1 MVRKESISG
10 KQQEESNM
18 QQQMLQLEQEMARL
32 QVELRQ
38 VRQMIGSLIRT
49 EMETTQRMN
58 NYAASN
64 QANNQQG
71 SFGWQQS
78 QEIGQYN
85 QMRQMAERMNRQIH
99 DYNQSL
105 MAPRGTG
112 MYNDMNPRNQDPM
125 VRVN

>member
-1 MVRKESISG
+1 
-10 KQQEESNM
+10 M

-49 EMETTQRMN
+49 EMATTHMMN
-58 NYAASN
+58 NYASGN

-78 QEIGQYN
+78 QEIDQYN
-85 QMRQMAERMNRQIH
+85 QMRQTAERMNSQIH
-99 DYNQSL
+99 EYNQSL
-105 MAPRGTG
+105 IGPRGSG
-112 MYNDMNPRNQDPM
+112 MYNDMNPRTQDPM